1 MEASQSKN
9 ILEYLENLRPKIDR
23 KIEEYLP
30 RKVSKEWVEKVFG
43 RGKLFFKGNPKSNL
57 RSDLGFFRQRRE
69 KDGDRH
75 CFC

>member
-30 RKVSKEWVEKVFG
+30 RKVSTKNGWKKFLEEEII
-43 RGKLFFKGNPKSNL
+43 L
-57 RSDLGFFRQRRE
+57 
-69 KDGDRH
+69 
-75 CFC
+75 